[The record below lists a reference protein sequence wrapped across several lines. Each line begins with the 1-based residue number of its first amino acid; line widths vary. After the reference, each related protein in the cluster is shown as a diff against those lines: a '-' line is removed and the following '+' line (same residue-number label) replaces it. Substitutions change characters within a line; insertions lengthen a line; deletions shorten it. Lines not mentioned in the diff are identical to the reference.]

1 MLGRLKLYFTKKFE
15 SLGRAL
21 GRILSPNFFTGMA
34 LLLGILSGVIY
45 GNILTKV
52 FNVEFLNLNNRV
64 AVLYGAV
71 ILFISGIFDGLDG
84 LVARSLGKASKRG
97 AFYDSLCDRIVDACV
112 FFGLAYASYI
122 TWELAFIATI
132 LSQWISYVRSRG
144 ESLGIEMSGIGL
156 MERQE
161 RVLYIILLS
170 FLYYLVGSTYIF
182 HYGVLLLAILLALT
196 FLYRTVYVIKKL

>member
-1 MLGRLKLYFTKKFE
+1 
-15 SLGRAL
+15 
-21 GRILSPNFFTGMA
+21 MA